1 MCKDKDFLARMTRI
15 YTVFYLFT
23 QKIATFAAVMKKL
36 TIIIAFMLGWQ
47 TSHAQLVINELMQSN
62 IDCIM
67 DDLNEFPDSWVELY
81 NAGSSTINLNKYKLG
96 TKEDGSDAW
105 QLPFKEIGAKQY
117 ALVYC
122 DKEGTGL
129 HTTFRL
135 ESGKGCEVYLFE
147 GSTIIDKVKDLKKQP
162 SPNIAYGR
170 KTDGADKWGYQLT
183 PTPNAANSGDICD
196 RDHILGEPVFSEQ
209 GRVISGSKTLNL
221 SLSLPE
227 GSPAGAEIRYTTDGT
242 EPTKSSTK
250 YTKEITISSS
260 TAIRAKL
267 FCDGWLSPV
276 SSVQSFIYHYRYPT
290 IPIISI
296 VTDNKYLNDKKIGIF
311 ANNTGHE
318 KSQQKDWRRP
328 INFELFDAEG
338 KPSQLNQLCE
348 TRITGAWSREA
359 SRKSM
364 GIYCNKRFGK
374 KNMEYEFFP
383 DQCPGLTN
391 YKSIVLRNAGNDRD
405 YIYMRDAICQRTMA
419 ENGDIDWQAWRPSVV
434 YINGKYWGM
443 LNIRERANEN
453 NIITHYDGLEDIDLI
468 ENGELKEGT
477 SDNYNIFRAFCNTKG
492 HTLAEYAKVMDWEEY
507 IRITIMNHYFNNLDY
522 PGNNNVC
529 WRPRAEGGKWRWIAK
544 DIDYSIGLY
553 NGNAGESGG
562 YDHKIIEQWFNPNDW
577 NLHKGANFSITASAT
592 KMFCNMMEDEDF
604 KREYIDRFSIYM
616 GDFLNEKR
624 IREIWDPMVN
634 MIKGEWDKH
643 KNAAGVWSNYDSE
656 LGSAQWW
663 VSKRTAEMYKQ
674 LGSLFKLG
682 SSITMTINKDNTSDA
697 AEAGVI
703 FNNVKLTRNIFDG
716 KFFAGRKVTL
726 EGIAPEGKVIAGW
739 NVKTVSTSGTVT
751 DTKIDG
757 AHYEFVMPSCSSLV
771 INAILSEASGI
782 NNVDKTQWTW
792 QKDGSR
798 LLVMGVPA
806 GTKIQLFDLRG
817 MPVYSSTSD
826 GSTVSIPLQSR
837 QIYVL
842 KVGAKAI
849 KL

>member
-1 MCKDKDFLARMTRI
+1 
-15 YTVFYLFT
+15 
-23 QKIATFAAVMKKL
+23 MKKL
-36 TIIIAFMLGWQ
+36 TILISLLLGWQ
-47 TSHAQLVINELMQSN
+47 TSQAQLVINEFMQSN
-62 IDCIM
+62 IDCVM

-81 NAGSSTINLNKYKLG
+81 NPGNTAVFLNKYKLG

-105 QLPFKEIGAKQY
+105 QLPLNEIAPKQY
-117 ALVYC
+117 ILVYC
-122 DKEGTGL
+122 DKEATDL
-129 HTTFRL
+129 HTSFRL
-135 ESGKGCEVYLFE
+135 ESGKGCEIYLFE

-170 KTDGADKWGYQLT
+170 KTDGADEWGYQLT
-183 PTPNAANSGDICD
+183 PSPNAANTGEICT

-209 GRVISGSKTLNL
+209 GRVVYGSKTITL

-227 GSPAGAEIRYTTDGT
+227 GSPEGAEIRYTTDGT

-250 YTKEITISSS
+250 YSKEFTISSS
-260 TAIRAKL
+260 TVIRAKL

-276 SSVQSFIYHYRYPT
+276 SSVQSYIYHYRYPT

-296 VTDNKYLNDKKIGIF
+296 VTNDKYLNDSKIGIF
-311 ANNTGHE
+311 ANNNSHN

-338 KPSQLNQLCE
+338 QPSQLNQLCE
-348 TRITGAWSREA
+348 TRITGAYSREA

-374 KNMEYEFFP
+374 KNMNYEFFP

-405 YIYMRDAICQRTMA
+405 YIYMRDAICQRIMA

-434 YINGKYWGM
+434 YINGKYWGL

-453 NIITHYDGLEDIDLI
+453 NIITHYDGLEDIDLL

-477 SDNYNIFRAFCNTKG
+477 YDNYNYFQTFYNAHS
-492 HTLAEYAKVMDWEEY
+492 HTLAEYAELMDWEEY
-507 IRITIMNHYFNNLDY
+507 IRITIMNQYFNNLDY

-544 DIDYSIGLY
+544 DLDYTMGLY

-562 YDHKIIEQWFNPNDW
+562 YDHKIIEQWYNPDDW
-577 NLHKGANFSITASAT
+577 NLHKGANFSITWDAT
-592 KMFCNMMEDEDF
+592 RLFRRLMEDEDF
-604 KREYIDRFSIYM
+604 KREFIDRFCIYM

-624 IREIWDPMVN
+624 IREVWDPMYN
-634 MIKGEWDKH
+634 MIKDEWQKH
-643 KNAAGVWSNYDSE
+643 RDNIYDNPWWPIYNDE
-656 LGSAQWW
+656 LGNARRW

-674 LGSLFKLG
+674 IGSYFKLG
-682 SSITMTINKDNTSDA
+682 NSIKLTINKESNSDA
-697 AEAGVI
+697 TDAGVV
-703 FNNVKLTRNIFDG
+703 FNGVKLSRNVFEG
-716 KFFAGRKVTL
+716 NFFAGRKITL
-726 EGIAPEGKVIAGW
+726 EGTAPEGK
-739 NVKTVSTSGTVT
+739 TVT
-751 DTKIDG
+751 GWSIKTISSSGQVTDSTTVG
-757 AHYEFVMPSCSSLV
+757 ARCEFVMPACNSMA
-771 INAILSEASGI
+771 INAVLGEASGI
-782 NNVDKTQWTW
+782 NGNLAETPWTW
-792 QKDGSR
+792 LKSGSQ
-798 LLVMGVPA
+798 LVVMGVPV

-817 MPVYSSTSD
+817 MPVYSSIAD
-826 GSTVSIPLQSR
+826 GTTVTIPLNSR
-837 QIYVL
+837 TIHVL
-842 KVGAKAI
+842 KVGSKVV

>member
-1 MCKDKDFLARMTRI
+1 
-15 YTVFYLFT
+15 
-23 QKIATFAAVMKKL
+23 MKKL
-36 TIIIAFMLGWQ
+36 TILISLLLGWQ
-47 TSHAQLVINELMQSN
+47 TSQAQLVINDFMQSN
-62 IDCIM
+62 IDCVM

-81 NAGSSTINLNKYKLG
+81 NPGNTAVFLNKYKLG

-105 QLPFKEIGAKQY
+105 QLPLKEIAPKQY
-117 ALVYC
+117 ILVYC
-122 DKEGTGL
+122 DKEATDL
-129 HTTFRL
+129 HTSFRL
-135 ESGKGCEVYLFE
+135 ESGKGCEIYLFE

-170 KTDGADKWGYQLT
+170 KTDGADEWGYQLT
-183 PTPNAANSGDICD
+183 PSPNAANTGEICT

-209 GRVISGSKTLNL
+209 GRVVYGSKTITL

-227 GSPAGAEIRYTTDGT
+227 GSPEGAEIRYTTDGT

-250 YTKEITISSS
+250 YSKEFTISSS
-260 TAIRAKL
+260 TVIRAKL

-276 SSVQSFIYHYRYPT
+276 SSVQSYIYHYRYPT

-296 VTDNKYLNDKKIGIF
+296 VTNDKYLNDNKIGIF
-311 ANNTGHE
+311 ANNNSHN

-338 KPSQLNQLCE
+338 QPSQLNQLCE
-348 TRITGAWSREA
+348 TRITGAYSREA

-374 KNMEYEFFP
+374 KNMNYEFFP

-405 YIYMRDAICQRTMA
+405 YIYMRDAICQRIMA

-434 YINGKYWGM
+434 YINGKYWGL

-453 NIITHYDGLEDIDLI
+453 NIITHYDGLEDIDLL

-477 SDNYNIFRAFCNTKG
+477 YDNYNYFQTFYNAHS
-492 HTLAEYAKVMDWEEY
+492 HTLAEYAELMDWEEY
-507 IRITIMNHYFNNLDY
+507 IRITIMNQYFNNLDY

-544 DIDYSIGLY
+544 DLDYTMGLY

-562 YDHKIIEQWFNPNDW
+562 YDHKIIEQWYNPDDW
-577 NLHKGANFSITASAT
+577 NLHKGANFSITWDAT
-592 KMFCNMMEDEDF
+592 RLFRRLMEDEDF
-604 KREYIDRFSIYM
+604 KREFIDRFCIYM

-624 IREIWDPMVN
+624 IREVWDPMYN
-634 MIKGEWDKH
+634 MIKDEWQKH
-643 KNAAGVWSNYDSE
+643 RDNIYDNPWWPIYNDE
-656 LGSAQWW
+656 LGNARRW

-674 LGSLFKLG
+674 IGSYFKLG
-682 SSITMTINKDNTSDA
+682 NSIKLTINKESNSDA
-697 AEAGVI
+697 TDAGVV
-703 FNNVKLTRNIFDG
+703 FNGVKLSRNVFEG
-716 KFFAGRKVTL
+716 NFFAGRKITL
-726 EGIAPEGKVIAGW
+726 EGTAPEGK
-739 NVKTVSTSGTVT
+739 TVT
-751 DTKIDG
+751 GWSIKTISSSGQVTDSTTVG
-757 AHYEFVMPSCSSLV
+757 ARCEFVMPACNSMA
-771 INAILSEASGI
+771 INAVLGEASGI
-782 NNVDKTQWTW
+782 NGNLAETPWTW
-792 QKDGSR
+792 LKSGSQ
-798 LLVMGVPA
+798 LVVMGVPV

-817 MPVYSSTSD
+817 MPVYSSIAD
-826 GSTVSIPLQSR
+826 GTTVTIPLNSR
-837 QIYVL
+837 TIHVL
-842 KVGAKAI
+842 KVGSKVV